1 MGTLP
6 GVLLCLTSMVAS
18 GPGHSATAARPA
30 PVDRIRQEAVV
41 ASRPRGSVVTTLGA
55 RTPYGSPQ
63 TAAVVARRGGWLE
76 VESPELGNGRVGWI
90 RASQVSMSATRFAL
104 RADIGK
110 RTLQVRFGGHVVRA
124 FPIAVGRAATPTP
137 RGRFFVTD
145 KLPGPRYGAVFGCCI
160 LAISAIQPKSV
171 TGWRTDGR
179 VAIHGLISDRQLGT
193 GASYGCML
201 ARETDLRWMMR
212 RLPLGTPIIITQ

>member
-1 MGTLP
+1 
-6 GVLLCLTSMVAS
+6 
-18 GPGHSATAARPA
+18 
-30 PVDRIRQEAVV
+30 
-41 ASRPRGSVVTTLGA
+41 
-55 RTPYGSPQ
+55 
-63 TAAVVARRGGWLE
+63 LE

-90 RASQVSMSATRFAL
+90 RASQVSMSASRFAL
-104 RADIGK
+104 RADISK

-193 GASYGCML
+193 GVARNVAPTFVAIVTRFGRRNSCGEVGKIDAAVAASVVQ
-201 ARETDLRWMMR
+201 E
-212 RLPLGTPIIITQ
+212 LGELIRGKL

>member
-1 MGTLP
+1 
-6 GVLLCLTSMVAS
+6 
-18 GPGHSATAARPA
+18 
-30 PVDRIRQEAVV
+30 
-41 ASRPRGSVVTTLGA
+41 
-55 RTPYGSPQ
+55 
-63 TAAVVARRGGWLE
+63 LE

-201 ARETDLRWMMR
+201 AREADLQWMMR

>member
-1 MGTLP
+1 M
-6 GVLLCLTSMVAS
+6 C
-18 GPGHSATAARPA
+18 
-30 PVDRIRQEAVV
+30 
-41 ASRPRGSVVTTLGA
+41 
-55 RTPYGSPQ
+55 
-63 TAAVVARRGGWLE
+63 
-76 VESPELGNGRVGWI
+76 
-90 RASQVSMSATRFAL
+90 
-104 RADIGK
+104 
-110 RTLQVRFGGHVVRA
+110 VRA
-124 FPIAVGRAATPTP
+124 FPLAVATAASPTP

-201 ARETDLRWMMR
+201 AREADLRWMMH
-212 RLPLGTPIIITQ
+212 RLSLGTPIIFTQ